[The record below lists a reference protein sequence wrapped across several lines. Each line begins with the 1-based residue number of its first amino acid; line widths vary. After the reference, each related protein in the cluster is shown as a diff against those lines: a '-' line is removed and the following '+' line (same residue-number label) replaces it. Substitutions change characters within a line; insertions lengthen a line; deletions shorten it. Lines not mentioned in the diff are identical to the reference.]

1 MNEPKNFVIA
11 HAPGKINCYFRVGPP
26 REDGYHDVASLYVA
40 VSLFEEIR
48 ATLRQDGELH
58 LRLDE
63 ASTVVDEPETFPLGP
78 GNLVHQAAQLLREH
92 AGVNLGADLEILK
105 RVPIAGGMGGG
116 SADAAATLVACNE
129 LWGTG
134 LDREELGRLGARLGA
149 DVPFALMGGAA
160 IGLGVGDQ
168 LAPLL
173 TRARTDWVLIPAS
186 YGLSTPRVYA
196 MLDRLRAGQPI
207 PVPTEVD
214 PQVIKALMEPDAQ
227 ALADTLVNDL
237 TQASL
242 ALAPELG
249 TVRDLAEGA
258 GALRAMVS
266 GSGPTL
272 ALLVRDAEH
281 AREVMAQLGDEVGVA
296 TLAVQAPA
304 PGARIVHSQ

>member
-196 MLDRLRAGQPI
+196 MLDRLRAGQSI

>member
-1 MNEPKNFVIA
+1 MSKQRVIA
-11 HAPGKINCYFRVGPP
+11 QAPGKINCYFRVGPP
-26 REDGYHDVASLYVA
+26 RADGYHDVASLYVA
-40 VSLFEEIR
+40 VSLFEQIE
-48 ATLRQDGELH
+48 ATLRTDGELQ

-63 ASTVVDEPETFPLGP
+63 SSTVVSEPETFPLGE
-78 GNLVHQAAQLLREH
+78 GNLVYQAAQMLREH
-92 AGVNLGADLEILK
+92 TGISLGADLNIVK

-129 LWGTG
+129 LWQAG

-160 IGLGVGDQ
+160 IGLGIGDQ

-173 TRARTDWVLIPAS
+173 TRAQTDWVLIPAS

-196 MLDRLRAGQPI
+196 MLDRLRMGQDI
-207 PVPTEVD
+207 AVPQEID
-214 PQVIKALMEPDAQ
+214 PDVIKALLAADAE
-227 ALADTLVNDL
+227 ALSELLVNDL

-281 AREVMAQLGDEVGVA
+281 ATEVMAQLGDEVGVA
-296 TLAVQAPA
+296 TLAVTAPA
-304 PGARIVHSQ
+304 PGARVLLSE

>member
-160 IGLGVGDQ
+160 MGLGVGDQ

-196 MLDRLRAGQPI
+196 MLDRLRAGQSI

>member
-1 MNEPKNFVIA
+1 MSKQRVIA
-11 HAPGKINCYFRVGPP
+11 QAPGKINCYFRVGPP
-26 REDGYHDVASLYVA
+26 RADGYHDVASLYVA
-40 VSLFEEIR
+40 VSLFEQIE
-48 ATLRQDGELH
+48 ATLRADGELH
-58 LRLDE
+58 LRLDDT
-63 ASTVVDEPETFPLGP
+63 STVVSEPETFPLGP
-78 GNLVHQAAQLLREH
+78 GNLVYQAAQLLREH
-92 AGVNLGADLEILK
+92 TGITLGADLSIIK

-129 LWGTG
+129 LWQAG
-134 LDREELGRLGARLGA
+134 LDREELGRLGGRLGA

-160 IGLGVGDQ
+160 IGLGVGDK

-173 TRARTDWVLIPAS
+173 TRAQTDWVLIPAS

-196 MLDRLRAGQPI
+196 MLDRLRAGQDI
-207 PVPTEVD
+207 PVPQEVD
-214 PQVIKALMEPDAQ
+214 PNVIRALLASDAQ
-227 ALADTLVNDL
+227 ALSESLVNDL

-272 ALLVRDAEH
+272 ALLVRDAAH
-281 AREVMAQLGDEVGVA
+281 ATEVMAQLDDELGVA
-296 TLAVQAPA
+296 TLAVTAPA
-304 PGARIVHSQ
+304 PGARVIHSE

>member
-1 MNEPKNFVIA
+1 MSKQRVIA
-11 HAPGKINCYFRVGPP
+11 RAPGKINCYFRVGPP
-26 REDGYHDVASLYVA
+26 RADGYHDVASLYVA
-40 VSLFEEIR
+40 VSLFEQIE
-48 ATLRQDGELH
+48 ATLRTDGELQ

-63 ASTVVDEPETFPLGP
+63 SSTVVSEPETFPLGE
-78 GNLVHQAAQLLREH
+78 GNLVYQAAQMLREH
-92 AGVNLGADLEILK
+92 TGISLGADLNIVK

-129 LWGTG
+129 LWQAG

-160 IGLGVGDQ
+160 IGLGIGDQ

-173 TRARTDWVLIPAS
+173 TRAQTDWVLIPAS

-196 MLDRLRAGQPI
+196 MLDRLRMGQDI
-207 PVPTEVD
+207 AVPQEID
-214 PQVIKALMEPDAQ
+214 PDVIKALLAADAE
-227 ALADTLVNDL
+227 ALSELLVNDL

-281 AREVMAQLGDEVGVA
+281 ATEVMAQLGDEVGVA
-296 TLAVQAPA
+296 TLAVTAPA
-304 PGARIVHSQ
+304 PGARVLLSE

>member
-1 MNEPKNFVIA
+1 MVKQRVITT
-11 HAPGKINCYFRVGPP
+11 APGKINCYFRVGPP
-26 REDGYHDVASLYVA
+26 REDGYHEVASLYVA
-40 VSLFEEIR
+40 VSLLEQIE
-48 ATLRQDGELH
+48 ATLREDGELQ
-58 LRLDE
+58 LSLE
-63 ASTVVDEPETFPLGP
+63 PGSPVVSDPDNFPLGP
-78 GNLVHQAAQLLREH
+78 NNLVWKAAQLLREH
-92 AGVNLGADLEILK
+92 TGCTLGANLHITK

-116 SADAAATLVACNE
+116 SADAAAALVACNE

-160 IGLGVGDQ
+160 IGLGIGDQ

-173 TRARTDWVLIPAS
+173 TRAKTQWVLIPAS
-186 YGLSTPRVYA
+186 FGLSTPRVYS
-196 MLDRLRAGQPI
+196 MLDRLRAGQDVE
-207 PVPTEVD
+207 VPQEID
-214 PQVIKALMEPDAQ
+214 PQVIKALMASDAE
-227 ALADTLVNDL
+227 ALSQLLVNDL

-281 AREVMAQLGDEVGVA
+281 AQQVMTQLGDEVGVA
-296 TLAVQAPA
+296 TLMVTAPA
-304 PGARIVHSQ
+304 PGARVELSE

>member
-1 MNEPKNFVIA
+1 MFKQRVIA
-11 HAPGKINCYFRVGPP
+11 TAPGKINCYFKVGPP
-26 REDGYHDVASLYVA
+26 REDGYHEVASLYVA
-40 VSLFEEIR
+40 VSLTEQIEAR
-48 ATLRQDGELH
+48 LRTDGELQ
-58 LRLDE
+58 LSLE
-63 ASTVVDEPETFPLGP
+63 PNSPVVSEPENFPLGA
-78 GNLVHQAAQLLREH
+78 GNLVHRAAQLLREH
-92 AGVNLGADLEILK
+92 TGCSLGADLHITK

-160 IGLGVGDQ
+160 IGLGIGDK

-173 TRARTDWVLIPAS
+173 TRAKTHWVLIPAS
-186 YGLSTPRVYA
+186 YGLSTPRVYG
-196 MLDRLRAGQPI
+196 MLDRLRAGMEI
-207 PVPTEVD
+207 EVPQEID
-214 PQVIKALMEPDAQ
+214 PAVIEALMASDAP
-227 ALADTLVNDL
+227 ALARVLANDL

-249 TVRDLAEGA
+249 TMRDMAEGA

-272 ALLVRDAEH
+272 ALLVKDVEH
-281 AREVMAQLGDEVGVA
+281 ADEVMAQLGDEVGVA
-296 TLAVQAPA
+296 TIPVTAPA
-304 PGARIVHSQ
+304 SGAHITLAE

>member
-1 MNEPKNFVIA
+1 MSKQFVVA
-11 HAPGKINCYFRVGPP
+11 QAPGKINCYFRVGPP
-26 REDGYHDVASLYVA
+26 RADGYHDVASLYVA
-40 VSLFEEIR
+40 VSLFEQVE
-48 ATLRQDGELH
+48 ATLRTDSELH

-63 ASTVVDEPETFPLGP
+63 SSTVVGEPETFPLGAS
-78 GNLVHQAAQLLREH
+78 NLVYQAAALLRDH
-92 AGVNLGADLEILK
+92 TGTNLGADLNIVK

-129 LWGTG
+129 LWQTG
-134 LDREELGRLGARLGA
+134 LDREELGRLGSRLGA

-160 IGLGVGDQ
+160 IGLGVGDK

-173 TRARTDWVLIPAS
+173 TRAQTNWVLIPAS

-196 MLDRLRAGQPI
+196 MLDRLRAGQDVS
-207 PVPTEVD
+207 VPQEVD
-214 PQVIKALMEPDAQ
+214 PEVIKALMASDAQ
-227 ALADTLVNDL
+227 ALADVLVNDL

-272 ALLVRDAEH
+272 ALLVRDSEH
-281 AREVMAQLGDEVGVA
+281 ANEVRAQLGDEVGVA
-296 TLAVQAPA
+296 TLAVSAPA
-304 PGARIVHSQ
+304 PGARVVHSE

>member
-196 MLDRLRAGQPI
+196 MLDRLRAGQSI

-304 PGARIVHSQ
+304 PGARIVHSY

>member
-1 MNEPKNFVIA
+1 MRPAKSHVVA
-11 HAPGKINCYFRVGPP
+11 QAPGKINCYFRVGPP

-40 VSLFEEIR
+40 VSLFEQIE
-48 ATLRQDGELH
+48 ATLREDGELQ
-58 LRLDE
+58 LRLDD
-63 ASTVVDEPETFPLGP
+63 ASTVVAEPETFPLGP
-78 GNLVHQAAQLLREH
+78 SNLVYQAAELLREH
-92 AGVNLGADLEILK
+92 TGTNLGADLNIIK

-160 IGLGVGDQ
+160 IGLGIGDQ

-173 TRARTDWVLIPAS
+173 TRAQTDWVLIPAS

-196 MLDRLRAGQPI
+196 MLDRLRAGQDLA
-207 PVPTEVD
+207 VPQEVD
-214 PQVIKALMEPDAQ
+214 PEVIKALMASDAE
-227 ALADTLVNDL
+227 ALAGVLVNDL

-272 ALLVRDAEH
+272 ALLVRDAAH
-281 AREVMAQLGDEVGVA
+281 AVEVMAQLGDEVGVA
-296 TLAVQAPA
+296 TLAVTAPA
-304 PGARIVHSQ
+304 PGARVVRSQ

>member
-1 MNEPKNFVIA
+1 MAKQRVIA
-11 HAPGKINCYFRVGPP
+11 TAPGKINCYFRVGPP
-26 REDGYHDVASLYVA
+26 REDGYHEVASLYVA
-40 VSLFEEIR
+40 VSLTEQIEAGAR
-48 ATLRQDGELH
+48 SDGELQ
-58 LRLDE
+58 LSLE
-63 ASTVVDEPETFPLGP
+63 PGSSVVSDPENFPLGE

-92 AGVNLGADLEILK
+92 TGCTRGANLHITK

-129 LWGTG
+129 LWDTG

-160 IGLGVGDQ
+160 IGLGIGDK

-173 TRARTDWVLIPAS
+173 TRAKTHWVLIPAS
-186 YGLSTPRVYA
+186 YGLSTPRVYG
-196 MLDRLRAGQPI
+196 MLDRLRAGT
-207 PVPTEVD
+207 PVEVPREID
-214 PQVIKALMEPDAQ
+214 PAVIEALMASDAP
-227 ALADTLVNDL
+227 ALAKVLANDL

-249 TVRDLAEGA
+249 TMRDMAEGA

-272 ALLVRDAEH
+272 ALLVEDAEH
-281 AREVMAQLGDEVGVA
+281 ADEVMAQLGDEVGVA
-296 TLAVQAPA
+296 TIAASAPA
-304 PGARIVHSQ
+304 PGARIILSE

>member
-1 MNEPKNFVIA
+1 MPKQRVVA
-11 HAPGKINCYFRVGPP
+11 TAPGKVNCYFKVGPP
-26 REDGYHDVASLYVA
+26 REDGYHEVASLYVA
-40 VSLFEEIR
+40 VSLTEQIE
-48 ATLRQDGELH
+48 ATLRTDGELQ
-58 LRLDE
+58 LSLE
-63 ASTVVDEPETFPLGP
+63 PNSPVVSEPESFPLGA

-92 AGVNLGADLEILK
+92 TGCSLGANLHITK

-160 IGLGVGDQ
+160 IGLGIGDK

-173 TRARTDWVLIPAS
+173 TRAKTHWVLIPAS
-186 YGLSTPRVYA
+186 YGLSTPRVYG
-196 MLDRLRAGQPI
+196 MLDRLRSGTQI
-207 PVPTEVD
+207 EVPQEID
-214 PQVIKALMEPDAQ
+214 PAVIEALMASDAP
-227 ALADTLVNDL
+227 ALSRVLANDL

-249 TVRDLAEGA
+249 TMRDMAEGA

-272 ALLVRDAEH
+272 ALLVKDAEH
-281 AREVMAQLGDEVGVA
+281 AEEVMAQLVDEVGVA
-296 TLAVQAPA
+296 TIPVTAPA
-304 PGARIVHSQ
+304 PGAHITVSE

>member
-1 MNEPKNFVIA
+1 MSRRHVVA
-11 HAPGKINCYFRVGPP
+11 RAPGKINCYFRVGPP

-40 VSLFEEIR
+40 VSLFEEIE
-48 ATLRQDGELH
+48 ATLREDGELQ

-63 ASTVVDEPETFPLGP
+63 SCTVVSEPETFPLGP
-78 GNLVHQAAQLLREH
+78 GNLVHQAAELLREH
-92 AGVNLGADLEILK
+92 TGTTLGADLNIIK

-129 LWGTG
+129 LWQTG
-134 LDREELGRLGARLGA
+134 LDREELGRLGVRLGA

-173 TRARTDWVLIPAS
+173 TRAQTDWVLIPAS

-196 MLDRLRAGQPI
+196 MLDRLRAGQDI
-207 PVPTEVD
+207 AVPQEVD
-214 PQVIKALMEPDAQ
+214 PDVIQALMASDVE
-227 ALADTLVNDL
+227 ALSRLLVNDL

-249 TVRDLAEGA
+249 AVRDLAEGA

-272 ALLVRDAEH
+272 ALLVRDAGH
-281 AREVMAQLGDEVGVA
+281 AEQVMAQLGDEVGVA
-296 TLAVQAPA
+296 TLAVTAPA
-304 PGARIVHSQ
+304 PGARVVHSE

>member
-196 MLDRLRAGQPI
+196 MLDRLRAGQSI

-249 TVRDLAEGA
+249 SVRDLAEGA

-304 PGARIVHSQ
+304 PGARIVHSH

>member
-196 MLDRLRAGQPI
+196 MLDRLRAGQSI

-237 TQASL
+237 TQSSL

>member
-78 GNLVHQAAQLLREH
+78 GNLVHQAAQLLRDH

-196 MLDRLRAGQPI
+196 MLDRLRAGQSI

>member
-58 LRLDE
+58 LHLDE

-196 MLDRLRAGQPI
+196 MLDRLRAGQSI

-249 TVRDLAEGA
+249 SVRDLAEGA

-304 PGARIVHSQ
+304 PGARIVHSH

>member
-92 AGVNLGADLEILK
+92 AGVNHGADLEILK

-196 MLDRLRAGQPI
+196 MLDRLRAGQSI

>member
-116 SADAAATLVACNE
+116 SADAAATLVGCNE

-196 MLDRLRAGQPI
+196 MLDRLRAGQSI

-242 ALAPELG
+242 A
-249 TVRDLAEGA
+249 
-258 GALRAMVS
+258 
-266 GSGPTL
+266 
-272 ALLVRDAEH
+272 
-281 AREVMAQLGDEVGVA
+281 
-296 TLAVQAPA
+296 
-304 PGARIVHSQ
+304 

>member
-196 MLDRLRAGQPI
+196 MLDRLRAGQSI

-304 PGARIVHSQ
+304 PGARIVHSH

>member
-1 MNEPKNFVIA
+1 MSKQHVIA
-11 HAPGKINCYFRVGPP
+11 SAPGKINCYFRVGPP
-26 REDGYHDVASLYVA
+26 RDDGYHDVASLYVA
-40 VSLFEEIR
+40 VSLREQIEAR
-48 ATLRQDGELH
+48 LRTDGEL
-58 LRLDE
+58 LLSLEPDSE
-63 ASTVVDEPETFPLGP
+63 VVADPENFPLGSS
-78 GNLVHQAAQLLREH
+78 NLVYQAAELLREH
-92 AGVNLGADLEILK
+92 TGCTLGAELSITK

-129 LWGTG
+129 LWQTG
-134 LDREELGRLGARLGA
+134 LDREELSRLGARLGA

-173 TRARTDWVLIPAS
+173 TRAVTHWVLIPAS

-196 MLDRLRAGQPI
+196 MLDRLRQGQQLE
-207 PVPTEVD
+207 VPTEVD
-214 PQVIKALMEPDAQ
+214 PEVIGALMNSDAA
-227 ALADTLVNDL
+227 ALADLLVNDL

-281 AREVMAQLGDEVGVA
+281 ATEVMAQLGDEVGVA
-296 TLAVQAPA
+296 TVAVTAPA
-304 PGARIVHSQ
+304 PGAKVEFSD

>member
-1 MNEPKNFVIA
+1 MAKQRVIA
-11 HAPGKINCYFRVGPP
+11 TAPGKINVYFRVGPP
-26 REDGYHDVASLYVA
+26 REDGYHEVASLYVA
-40 VSLFEEIR
+40 VSLLEQIE
-48 ATLRQDGELH
+48 ATLREDGELQ
-58 LRLDE
+58 LSLE
-63 ASTVVDEPETFPLGP
+63 PGSAVVSDPENFPLGEH
-78 GNLVHQAAQLLREH
+78 NLVYKAAQLLRQH
-92 AGVNLGADLEILK
+92 TGCTLGANLHITK

-129 LWGTG
+129 LWQTG

-160 IGLGVGDQ
+160 IGLGIGDQ

-173 TRARTDWVLIPAS
+173 TRAKTQWVLIPAS

-196 MLDRLRAGQPI
+196 MLDRLRSGQEI
-207 PVPTEVD
+207 AVPQEVD
-214 PQVIKALMEPDAQ
+214 PDVIEALMHSDAQ
-227 ALADTLVNDL
+227 ALSQVLVNDL

-281 AREVMAQLGDEVGVA
+281 AEQVRAQLGDEVGVA
-296 TLAVQAPA
+296 TLAVSAPA
-304 PGARIVHSQ
+304 PGAKVELSE

>member
-1 MNEPKNFVIA
+1 MFKQRVIA
-11 HAPGKINCYFRVGPP
+11 TAPGKINCYFKVGPP
-26 REDGYHDVASLYVA
+26 REDGYHEVASLYVA
-40 VSLFEEIR
+40 VSLTEQIEAR
-48 ATLRQDGELH
+48 LRTDGELQ
-58 LRLDE
+58 LSLE
-63 ASTVVDEPETFPLGP
+63 PNSPVVSEPENFPLGA
-78 GNLVHQAAQLLREH
+78 GNLVHRAAQLLREH
-92 AGVNLGADLEILK
+92 TGCSLGADLHITK

-160 IGLGVGDQ
+160 IGLGIGDK

-173 TRARTDWVLIPAS
+173 TRAKTHWVLIPAS
-186 YGLSTPRVYA
+186 YGLSTPRVYG
-196 MLDRLRAGQPI
+196 MLDRLRAGMEI
-207 PVPTEVD
+207 EVPQEID
-214 PQVIKALMEPDAQ
+214 PAVIEALMASDAP
-227 ALADTLVNDL
+227 ALARVLANDL

-249 TVRDLAEGA
+249 TMRDMAEGA

-272 ALLVRDAEH
+272 ALLVKDAEH
-281 AREVMAQLGDEVGVA
+281 ADEVMAQLGDEVGVA
-296 TLAVQAPA
+296 TIPVTAPA
-304 PGARIVHSQ
+304 PGAHITLAE

>member
-1 MNEPKNFVIA
+1 MSKQHVIA
-11 HAPGKINCYFRVGPP
+11 TAPGKINCYFKVGPP
-26 REDGYHDVASLYVA
+26 REDGYHEVASLYVA
-40 VSLFEEIR
+40 VSLTEQIE
-48 ATLRQDGELH
+48 ATLRTDGEL
-58 LRLDE
+58 LLSLEPD
-63 ASTVVDEPETFPLGP
+63 SPVVSEPENFPLGSN
-78 GNLVHQAAQLLREH
+78 NLVHQAAELLREH
-92 AGVNLGADLEILK
+92 TGCTLGADLHITK

-160 IGLGVGDQ
+160 IGLGIGDK

-173 TRARTDWVLIPAS
+173 TRAKTHWVLIPAS
-186 YGLSTPRVYA
+186 YGLSTPRVYG
-196 MLDRLRAGQPI
+196 MLDRLRSG
-207 PVPTEVD
+207 TEVEVPQEID
-214 PQVIKALMEPDAQ
+214 PAVIEALMASDAP
-227 ALADTLVNDL
+227 ALSQVLANDL

-249 TVRDLAEGA
+249 TMRDMAEGA

-272 ALLVRDAEH
+272 ALLVRDHEH
-281 AREVMAQLGDEVGVA
+281 AQEVMAQLGVEVGVA
-296 TLAVQAPA
+296 TIPVTAPA
-304 PGARIVHSQ
+304 AGAHIILSE

>member
-48 ATLRQDGELH
+48 ATLSQDGELH

-196 MLDRLRAGQPI
+196 MLDRLRAGQSI

>member
-1 MNEPKNFVIA
+1 
-11 HAPGKINCYFRVGPP
+11 
-26 REDGYHDVASLYVA
+26 VA
-40 VSLFEEIR
+40 VSLLEQIE
-48 ATLRQDGELH
+48 ATLREDGELQ
-58 LRLDE
+58 LSLE
-63 ASTVVDEPETFPLGP
+63 PGSPVVSDPDNFPLGP
-78 GNLVHQAAQLLREH
+78 NNLVWKAAQLLREH
-92 AGVNLGADLEILK
+92 TGCTLGANLHITK

-116 SADAAATLVACNE
+116 SADAAAALVACNE

-160 IGLGVGDQ
+160 IGLGIGDQ

-173 TRARTDWVLIPAS
+173 TRAKTQWVLIPAS
-186 YGLSTPRVYA
+186 FGLSTPRVYS
-196 MLDRLRAGQPI
+196 MLDRLRAGQDVE
-207 PVPTEVD
+207 VPQEID
-214 PQVIKALMEPDAQ
+214 PQVLKALMAADAE
-227 ALADTLVNDL
+227 ALSQLLVNDL

-281 AREVMAQLGDEVGVA
+281 ARQVMTQLGDEVGVA
-296 TLAVQAPA
+296 TLMVTAPA
-304 PGARIVHSQ
+304 PGARVELSE

>member
-1 MNEPKNFVIA
+1 MSKQRVIA
-11 HAPGKINCYFRVGPP
+11 TAPGKINCYFKVGPP
-26 REDGYHDVASLYVA
+26 RADGYHEVASLYVA
-40 VSLFEEIR
+40 VSLTEQIE
-48 ATLRQDGELH
+48 ATLRTDGELQ
-58 LRLDE
+58 LSLE
-63 ASTVVDEPETFPLGP
+63 PNSPVVSEPENFPLGE

-92 AGVNLGADLEILK
+92 TGCSLGANLHITK

-116 SADAAATLVACNE
+116 SADAAAALVACNE

-160 IGLGVGDQ
+160 IGLGIGDQ

-173 TRARTDWVLIPAS
+173 TRAKTHWVLIPAS
-186 YGLSTPRVYA
+186 YGLSTPRVYG
-196 MLDRLRAGQPI
+196 MLDRLRSGMEI
-207 PVPTEVD
+207 EVPQEID
-214 PQVIKALMEPDAQ
+214 PAVIEALMASDAP
-227 ALADTLVNDL
+227 ALARVLANDL

-249 TVRDLAEGA
+249 TMRDMAEGA

-272 ALLVRDAEH
+272 ALLVKDAEH
-281 AREVMAQLGDEVGVA
+281 ADEVMAQLGDEVGVA
-296 TLAVQAPA
+296 TIPVTAPA
-304 PGARIVHSQ
+304 PGAHITLAE